1 MYKQRVGINAGVTSH
16 YTLATRL
23 GGLAPTLSLDF
34 LSGSLDSRVTFSRG
48 SNATLVDST
57 GKVTYA
63 PNNLLPYSQEF
74 DNAGWTKG
82 NSTVTANSVTAPD
95 GTLTAD
101 TLTENT
107 SNAFHAATR
116 SVTLAG
122 TLTLSC
128 YLKAGTRNFAAVRTY
143 DGTNGDRYAVFN
155 LSTGTAGAVSGNTTA
170 AITAVGG
177 GWYRCS
183 MTYTFASASGSAGV
197 TIQDAN
203 SYVPYTGNGTGDIY
217 LWGAQLEQVTYQTT
231 PSTYNATTASA
242 YYGPRFDYDPVT
254 LAPKGLLVEEART
267 NNLLYS
273 NTFSATAWGVSN
285 IAVTNNTSTAPDGTS
300 TASTFTASGASASR
314 YVFSFNSITAAA
326 STASFYMKAGTNQ
339 FAQIFFSGDGTSYAN
354 FDLINGTVGSTAG
367 TATASIVSV
376 GNGWYRC
383 IAVNSSTAVNGA
395 GIAIIPAANSVRIAA
410 STLTTTILVYGAQL
424 EAGAFA
430 TSYIPTVASQVTRSA
445 DVATMTGTNFS
456 SWYNG
461 TEGTFV
467 VKSIPQKPTLAAG
480 TPRLFTA
487 SDGTENNRV
496 MVDFP
501 STNARGI
508 VSTGGINQALLTIAY
523 TANININLG
532 LAYKANDFAFA
543 KDGGSPATAAS
554 GTVPS
559 GLTTMQ
565 IGATS
570 TNTNQFS
577 GCIQRVT
584 YYPQRL
590 PNNTLQRLTA

>member
-1 MYKQRVGINAGVTSH
+1 MQR
-16 YTLATRL
+16 LRTRL
-23 GGLAPTLSLDF
+23 RSGASTGFAPPSLTLDF
-34 LSGSLDSRVTFSRG
+34 LSGSLDSRVTFTRG

-183 MTYTFASASGSAGV
+183 MTYTFTSASGSAGV

-217 LWGAQLEQVTYQTT
+217 IWGAQLEQVTYQTT
-231 PSTYNATTASA
+231 PSTYNATTTSA

-254 LAPKGLLVEEART
+254 LAAKGLLIEEQRT
-267 NNLLYS
+267 NLLIYS
-273 NTFSATAWGVSN
+273 EQFNNANWTATGATVTANSVSSPGGTLD
-285 IAVTNNTSTAPDGTS
+285 ADSLVEDTSTGTHRVYATPS
-300 TASTFTASGASASR
+300 CSASTTYTYTVYVKSAGRTQVRLIETTLLGA
-314 YVFSFNSITAAA
+314 F
-326 STASFYMKAGTNQ
+326 
-339 FAQIFFSGDGTSYAN
+339 
-354 FDLINGTVGSTAG
+354 FDLSAVSVIATDAG
-367 TATASIVSV
+367 VTASIQDA
-376 GNGWYRC
+376 GNGWRRC
-383 IAVNSSTAVNGA
+383 RITATTGGAQTLFVTQIQAGSAGTVTYTGNG
-395 GIAIIPAANSVRIAA
+395 
-410 STLTTTILVYGAQL
+410 TTALYIYGAQL

-430 TSYIPTVASQVTRSA
+430 TSYIPTVASTVTRSA
-445 DVATMTGTNFS
+445 DVAQMTGTNFS
-456 SWYNG
+456 SWYNQS
-461 TEGTFV
+461 EGTLIAQASTV
-467 VKSIPQKPTLAAG
+467 GTTGSRGVAGLLANG
-480 TPRLFTA
+480 L
-487 SDGTENNRV
+487 
-496 MVDFP
+496 
-501 STNARGI
+501 STNSICIYTSGAT
-508 VSTGGINQALLTIAY
+508 TGYGDIISGGVVQASFSPSITTQPIKAALSYAQNNTNFALNGAVQTDDTSCTIPTGINQLTIGAIYSASTY
-523 TANININLG
+523 TLNGHIRAI
-532 LAYKANDFAFA
+532 A
-543 KDGGSPATAAS
+543 
-554 GTVPS
+554 
-559 GLTTMQ
+559 
-565 IGATS
+565 
-570 TNTNQFS
+570 
-577 GCIQRVT
+577 

-590 PNNTLQRLTA
+590 PNYQLQGLTA